1 MPKTYT
7 SDREWIK
14 ELLTYEQT
22 SGSPSGG
29 SHGNYGYNRAEAPK
43 FKDLEEAVDYFVE
56 NDLPFIKEQY
66 PGDIIERAKAG
77 DYIFNTG
84 KDPKIYA
91 VNQYLNDEDNL
102 VEQADL
108 DYINSNRGRIKDAMA
123 EGVVGFKYGDDA
135 DSVKINE
142 LYDKYVKSLPDKE
155 RIANLDDARN
165 FYYQNTNVGSGSFK
179 ATWEGRTNKY
189 GGYKGKQTK
198 GREVTENTTAS
209 IINKKMIENRDQ
221 AKGFKV
227 EDKGIEIPEGMI
239 MNPETGDF
247 EPDPNYVPPESA
259 AVADTS
265 VAPVEPVA
273 PVSPDNIQQFGSY
286 YTTDSVGDDRKKAF
300 YERYYP
306 IVSKAIEEKGIE
318 LSPKV
323 AITQMGMESGWRD
336 FSPTETNKKTTQ
348 APFGVKPWPNMNK
361 DNRQIIDIGTWEEE
375 GGKAVDKKQPFVVA
389 ENVEGAVGVYLDFLS
404 ENKRYAKALD
414 KNLTPKEQL
423 GIIAD
428 AGYATNSKYKSELT
442 NQLKIDTKLTD
453 EIETNIKD
461 NPNFYE
467 ASWKEAPKG
476 VVRSTPVASTQAEVK
491 SFQGS
496 ELNPNLRK
504 DQNGKLIGGDKYVT
518 KITDPNGVTRE
529 LFTDSPIQ
537 ERKILGETFYSE
549 KGGNRIFKLTDEYEK
564 GNYVFKDYQTTT
576 ELNKDSDSKRPY
588 KTIDGTPGK
597 GGVEDFTDADDRLN
611 SITTSAFEKVLDER
625 LEGLSQKA
633 KTEGGLTQEEF
644 KQAKNAYDLK
654 EGFFE
659 KRQEDWKER
668 VNDYDVGKKQRY
680 QFKEERRANYL
691 KNDKFRNEFA
701 KNVLFPE
708 AEKRMNAAEALQ
720 DEALQE
726 AEIAFSNGDI
736 TKEQFNVAKITNKK
750 WHKENDPLIR
760 TMGSYRYNMDNDDGK
775 GSKENPFNTYLD
787 VNRAKAASMK
797 GRSLTDGNLA
807 MGNIDWIENEVL
819 SKYAPVLSEEE
830 QAQEKSKTNVDP
842 TNKTADAKAG
852 GATVGA
858 TGGTTPGATTPEA
871 TAVDP
876 ASQEVDAGGMVAEDA
891 KTNPETAAYLDEDYL
906 LKQNQLDQ
914 ETIDFIK
921 GQKEFNAE
929 LPEEESDYSNLLG
942 NITDISKGIIGV
954 AGAMEEV
961 PEYQTGD
968 MYNQAT
974 DDLTRMRNQ
983 GLSAQELD
991 YMTGNAEKAFGYG
1004 MAQARGR
1011 GAAAS
1016 LVAGGQQAAI
1026 LQDQYGK
1033 IAAVDQGVRRQ
1044 NMQNFVQG
1052 AVRDE
1057 TINRQKFQDKF
1068 EQVMSNKEQGA
1079 ALARDAYTNMNERT
1093 QFEKQYG
1100 KDSQYAKLM
1109 NEQTLSLRENR
1120 EARKQSTAN
1129 QKAQA
1134 INKLEQSKLDRQ
1146 AKIDKYNKR
1155 GR

>member
-1 MPKTYT
+1 MNLT
-7 SDREWIK
+7 K
-14 ELLTYEQT
+14 EQIAQFDKDGYLFFPNLFSKVTPEQYEENNKKIAADT
-22 SGSPSGG
+22 
-29 SHGNYGYNRAEAPK
+29 
-43 FKDLEEAVDYFVE
+43 FVE
-56 NDLPFIKEQY
+56 D
-66 PGDIIERAKAG
+66 
-77 DYIFNTG
+77 
-84 KDPKIYA
+84 
-91 VNQYLNDEDNL
+91 
-102 VEQADL
+102 
-108 DYINSNRGRIKDAMA
+108 
-123 EGVVGFKYGDDA
+123 
-135 DSVKINE
+135 
-142 LYDKYVKSLPDKE
+142 
-155 RIANLDDARN
+155 
-165 FYYQNTNVGSGSFK
+165 
-179 ATWEGRTNKY
+179 
-189 GGYKGKQTK
+189 TK
-198 GREVTENTTAS
+198 
-209 IINKKMIENRDQ
+209 
-221 AKGFKV
+221 
-227 EDKGIEIPEGMI
+227 P
-239 MNPETGDF
+239 
-247 EPDPNYVPPESA
+247 
-259 AVADTS
+259 
-265 VAPVEPVA
+265 
-273 PVSPDNIQQFGSY
+273 
-286 YTTDSVGDDRKKAF
+286 
-300 YERYYP
+300 
-306 IVSKAIEEKGIE
+306 
-318 LSPKV
+318 
-323 AITQMGMESGWRD
+323 
-336 FSPTETNKKTTQ
+336 
-348 APFGVKPWPNMNK
+348 
-361 DNRQIIDIGTWEEE
+361 
-375 GGKAVDKKQPFVVA
+375 
-389 ENVEGAVGVYLDFLS
+389 VGVD
-404 ENKRYAKALD
+404 
-414 KNLTPKEQL
+414 TPFTPL
-423 GIIAD
+423 G
-428 AGYATNSKYKSELT
+428 
-442 NQLKIDTKLTD
+442 
-453 EIETNIKD
+453 
-461 NPNFYE
+461 
-467 ASWKEAPKG
+467 
-476 VVRSTPVASTQAEVK
+476 
-491 SFQGS
+491 FQGS

-504 DQNGKLIGGDKYVT
+504 DQNGKLIGGDKYLT

-529 LFTDSPIQ
+529 LFTNSPIQ

-576 ELNKDSDSKRPY
+576 EFNKDGNSKRPY

-597 GGVEDFTDADDRLN
+597 GGVKDFTNADDRLN

-625 LEGLSQKA
+625 LEGLNQKA

-668 VNDYDVGKKQRY
+668 VSDYQVGKKQRY
-680 QFKEERRANYL
+680 QYKEEVRANYL

-750 WHKENDPLIR
+750 WHNENDPLIR

-775 GSKENPFNTYLD
+775 GSNENPFNTYLD
-787 VNRAKAASMK
+787 VNLSKSASMK
-797 GRSLTDGNLA
+797 GRSLSDGNLA

-819 SKYAPVLSEEE
+819 GKYAPVLSEEE
-830 QAQEKSKTNVDP
+830 QAQEKNNTNVDP
-842 TNKTADAKAG
+842 SNKKAG
-852 GATVGA
+852 GATNGTTPGA
-858 TGGTTPGATTPEA
+858 TTPGATTPGATTPEA
-871 TAVDP
+871 NAVDP

-914 ETIDFIK
+914 ETIDFIR

-929 LPEEESDYSNLLG
+929 LPEEEADYSNLLG
-942 NITDISKGIIGV
+942 NITDISKGIIGI

-1052 AVRDE
+1052 SVRDE
-1057 TINRQKFQDKF
+1057 AINRQKFQDKF

-1129 QKAQA
+1129 QKSQA
-1134 INKLEQSKLDRQ
+1134 INKLEQNKLDRQ

-1155 GR
+1155 DR